1 MPNAMFFFSIRRQD
15 ICHVS
20 PGRFVFPGRVYT
32 LCVCIVYT
40 PCLRDCFAAQNDAH
54 FYCSFFFGV
63 CGIYVKLGL
72 SVPAAYRRKA
82 LSKLAKE
89 NSLKTKGVEDS
100 IILLYG
106 SMETQR
112 DRKDTPL

>member
-1 MPNAMFFFSIRRQD
+1 MTRIF
-15 ICHVS
+15 
-20 PGRFVFPGRVYT
+20 
-32 LCVCIVYT
+32 IV
-40 PCLRDCFAAQNDAH
+40 L
-54 FYCSFFFGV
+54 FFFGV